1 MFSFSLWFKSNRHYI
16 LGMGFKNMNYSHI
29 DLKTFPDF
37 QYSSFF
43 WFGLCAVPAGY
54 FRSVFP
60 DFKVSDADKLHP
72 SYLQSRWPH
81 HAILSQRQLCLTPC
95 YRKKCL
101 LPLSVFCRFFF
112 WNSFQIVMSS
122 SLLIIFFLG
131 VFPLPKGYKIIFIW
145 SSFSRIKHIEG
156 TERTCLFQM
165 MK

>member
-1 MFSFSLWFKSNRHYI
+1 MFSFSLWFKSSRHYI
-16 LGMGFKNMNYSHI
+16 LDMGFKNMSHSYI

-37 QYSSFF
+37 QSSSSF
-43 WFGLCAVPAGY
+43 WFGCCAVPAG
-54 FRSVFP
+54 FFCSVFP
-60 DFKVSDADKLHP
+60 DCKVSDADKRHP
-72 SYLQSRWPH
+72 SCLQSRWPH
-81 HAILSQRQLCLTPC
+81 HAILSQRQLCLIPC
-95 YRKKCL
+95 YRRKRL
-101 LPLSVFCRFFF
+101 LRLSVFCRFFF
-112 WNSFQIVMSS
+112 WNTFQIVMSS